1 MNDEDAN
8 GTILVPAE
16 IDVSGRS
23 VPEELPGVGSQ
34 NLKDIIVNEGHRF
47 VKDSFSLP
55 YFYPAPILRARWS
68 SRAS

>member
-34 NLKDIIVNEGHRF
+34 NLKDIIVHSIWF
-47 VKDSFSLP
+47 ITADVK
-55 YFYPAPILRARWS
+55 
-68 SRAS
+68 